1 MIKATP
7 EQLQERATNRGYTL
21 EQVHDCI
28 IETLPDGA
36 LMIDETHKKY
46 PHKKKFLGDRIADG
60 LASVGITPERVSKIL
75 GGDCGCNSRKEKL
88 NELHKRALNIM
99 RLNDAKQMDNK
110 KT

>member
-1 MIKATP
+1 MIKATLK
-7 EQLQERATNRGYTL
+7 QLEEKATERGYTL
-21 EQVHDCI
+21 EQVRGCI
-28 IETLPDGA
+28 SKTLPDGA

-75 GGDCGCNSRKEKL
+75 GGDCGCNSRKAKL
-88 NELHKRALNIM
+88 NELHKKALNIM
-99 RLNDAKQMDNK
+99 RPKNAKQVGNQ